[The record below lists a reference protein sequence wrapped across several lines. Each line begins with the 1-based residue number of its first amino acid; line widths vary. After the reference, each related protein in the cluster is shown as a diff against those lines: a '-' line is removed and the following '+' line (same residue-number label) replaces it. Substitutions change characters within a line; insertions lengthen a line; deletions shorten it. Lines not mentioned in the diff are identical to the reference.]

1 MNKQTREHLDQ
12 MFDAANK
19 HSDEGLYRER
29 IEFCRGMIAAL
40 QIEGIIKQDEAE
52 MFYTRFKTNELR
64 RSVELVRSVRMN
76 QK

>member
-19 HSDEGLYRER
+19 HSDAGLYRER

-40 QIEGIIKQDEAE
+40 QIEQIITQAEAD
-52 MFYTRFKTNELR
+52 MFYTRFKANELR
-64 RSVELVRSVRMN
+64 RSVEQVRSVRMN
-76 QK
+76 QQ